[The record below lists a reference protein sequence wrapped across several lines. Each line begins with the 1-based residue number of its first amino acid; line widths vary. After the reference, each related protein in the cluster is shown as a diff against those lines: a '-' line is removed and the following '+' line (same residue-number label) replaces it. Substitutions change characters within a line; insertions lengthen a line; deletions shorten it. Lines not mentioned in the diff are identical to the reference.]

1 MSEPKKD
8 NAKKA
13 APEKAQTEA
22 PKREA
27 IVRVKG
33 KAIVGLREILAPGRE
48 VTAEDFRGGDA
59 TIKRLVEAGR
69 LERV

>member
-1 MSEPKKD
+1 MSDPKKD
-8 NAKKA
+8 NAKKG
-13 APEKAQTEA
+13 APDKTQPDA

-48 VTAEDFRGGDA
+48 VTAEDFCGGDA